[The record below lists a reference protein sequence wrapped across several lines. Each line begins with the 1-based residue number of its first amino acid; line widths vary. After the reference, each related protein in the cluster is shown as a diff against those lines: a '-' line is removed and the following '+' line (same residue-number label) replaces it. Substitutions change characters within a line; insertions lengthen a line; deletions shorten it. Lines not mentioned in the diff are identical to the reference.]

1 MLDFLNQAQEEKK
14 KNSFPK
20 LMNSSEGQGWGL
32 LGVTK
37 NLPDWHVPG
46 LFDTMATFYS
56 GKSLELARGC
66 PKFLE

>member
-14 KNSFPK
+14 KILFK
-20 LMNSSEGQGWGL
+20 VDDSSEGQGWGL

>member
-1 MLDFLNQAQEEKK
+1 
-14 KNSFPK
+14 
-20 LMNSSEGQGWGL
+20 MNSSEGQGWGL